1 VNGEYSLLHDKVM
14 IEIPVLAPEETLLFT
29 LRHGVTELNRDK
41 RVSGQTLDVPLL
53 PEGIR
58 QAEEARSRFAGTPL
72 DVVISSP
79 LARAIQTAEIVTRF
93 SREAMEI
100 DPLATE
106 RSFGRMEGLT
116 RAEVESRFP
125 EVRYLQIGH
134 VGYSLN
140 PPDGEP
146 FPALHDR
153 TRQCLHRLLERY
165 RGRRVLISSH
175 QTFLQQ
181 LHGVLQGLGPFEAL
195 HEDVLNLE
203 LNLFHLNPKGQL
215 VTHRREQLAPW
226 AVQYPS
232 F

>member
-1 VNGEYSLLHDKVM
+1 M
-14 IEIPVLAPEETLLFT
+14 IEIPVLAPRETLLFT

-58 QAEEARSRFAGTPL
+58 QAEEARERFAGTPL

-79 LARAIQTAEIVTRF
+79 LLRAIQTAEIVTGFPRK
-93 SREAMEI
+93 AIEI
-100 DPLATE
+100 DPQATE

-116 RAEVESRFP
+116 RTEVEARFP

-146 FPALHDR
+146 FPALQDR
-153 TRQCLHRLLERY
+153 AQRFLHRVLERR
-165 RGRRVLISSH
+165 RGRRILISSH

-181 LHGVLQGLGPFEAL
+181 LHGVLRGLSHLEAL
-195 HEDVLNLE
+195 HNDILNLE
-203 LNLFHLNPKGQL
+203 LNLFHLDAQGQL
-215 VTHRREQLAPW
+215 KSHRSQPLVPQAS
-226 AVQYPS
+226 QYPS

>member
-1 VNGEYSLLHDKVM
+1 M
-14 IEIPVLAPEETLLFT
+14 IEVPTLAPAETLLLT

-58 QAEEARSRFAGTPL
+58 QAEEARDRFAGTPL

-79 LARAIQTAEIVTRF
+79 LARAIQTAEIVTGFPRT
-93 SREAMEI
+93 AIEI

-116 RAEVESRFP
+116 REEVESRFP

-140 PPDGEP
+140 PPDGEA

-153 TRQCLHRLLERY
+153 KRRFLQRPLARH
-165 RGRRVLISSH
+165 RGRRVPPATH
-175 QTFLQQ
+175 QHFL
-181 LHGVLQGLGPFEAL
+181 
-195 HEDVLNLE
+195 
-203 LNLFHLNPKGQL
+203 
-215 VTHRREQLAPW
+215 
-226 AVQYPS
+226 
-232 F
+232 

>member
-1 VNGEYSLLHDKVM
+1 M
-14 IEIPVLAPEETLLFT
+14 IEIPVLAPNETLLLT
-29 LRHGVTELNRDK
+29 LRHGVTVLNRDK

-58 QAEEARSRFAGTPL
+58 QAEEARARFAGTSL

-79 LARAIQTAEIVTRF
+79 LLRAIQTAEIVTGF
-93 SREAMEI
+93 PRETIEI
-100 DPLATE
+100 DPQATE

-116 RAEVESRFP
+116 RAEVEARFP

-146 FPALHDR
+146 FPALQDR
-153 TRQCLHRLLERY
+153 AQRFLHRVLERR
-165 RGRRVLISSH
+165 RGRRTLISSH

-181 LHGVLQGLGPFEAL
+181 LHGVLRGLSHLEAL
-195 HEDVLNLE
+195 HNDILNLE
-203 LNLFHLNPKGQL
+203 LNLFHLDAQGQL
-215 VTHRREQLAPW
+215 KNHRSQPLVPQAS
-226 AVQYPS
+226 QYPS

>member
-1 VNGEYSLLHDKVM
+1 M
-14 IEIPVLAPEETLLFT
+14 LFT

-58 QAEEARSRFAGTPL
+58 QAEEAREKFAGTPL

-79 LARAIQTAEIVTRF
+79 LMRAIQTAEIVTGFPRN
-93 SREAMEI
+93 AIEI
-100 DPLATE
+100 DPQATE

-116 RAEVESRFP
+116 RAQVESRFP

-146 FPALHDR
+146 FPVLQDR
-153 TRQCLHRLLERY
+153 AGRFLHRLLECH
-165 RGRRVLISSH
+165 RGRRILISSH

-181 LHGVLQGLGPFEAL
+181 LHGVLRGLGHVEAL
-195 HEDVLNLE
+195 HNDILNLE
-203 LNLFHLNPKGQL
+203 LNLFHLNAQGQL
-215 VTHRREQLAPW
+215 MNYRSQPLVPQAS
-226 AVQYPS
+226 QYPS

>member
-1 VNGEYSLLHDKVM
+1 M
-14 IEIPVLAPEETLLFT
+14 IEIPVLAPQETLLFT
-29 LRHGVTELNRDK
+29 VRHGVTELNRDK

-58 QAEEARSRFAGTPL
+58 QAQEARDRFAGTPL

-79 LARAIQTAEIVTRF
+79 LIRAIQTAEIVTGF
-93 SREAMEI
+93 PREAIEI
-100 DPLATE
+100 DPQATE

-125 EVRYLQIGH
+125 EVQYLQIGH

-140 PPDGEP
+140 PPGGEP
-146 FPALHDR
+146 FPALQDR
-153 TRQCLHRLLERY
+153 ARRFLHRVLERY
-165 RGRRVLISSH
+165 RGGRILVSSH

-181 LHGVLQGLGPFEAL
+181 LHGVLRGLGFLEAL
-195 HEDVLNLE
+195 QTDVLNLE
-203 LNLFHLNPKGQL
+203 LNLFHLNAHGQL
-215 VTHRREQLAPW
+215 KSHRSQPLVPQAS
-226 AVQYPS
+226 QYPS

>member
-1 VNGEYSLLHDKVM
+1 MGIPEGRM
-14 IEIPVLAPEETLLFT
+14 IEIPILAPGDTLLFT

-58 QAEEARSRFAGTPL
+58 QAEEARDRFAGTPL

-79 LARAIQTAEIVTRF
+79 LVRAIQTAEIVTGF
-93 SREAMEI
+93 LREAIEI
-100 DPLATE
+100 DPMATE
-106 RSFGRMEGLT
+106 RSFGLMEGLT
-116 RAEVESRFP
+116 RVEVESRFP

-140 PPDGEP
+140 PPGGEP
-146 FPALHDR
+146 FPTLHDR
-153 TRQCLHRLLERY
+153 ARRFLHRLLERH
-165 RGRRVLISSH
+165 RGRRLLISSH

-181 LHGVLQGLGPFEAL
+181 LHGVLRSRGPFEAL
-195 HEDVLNLE
+195 RHDILNLE
-203 LNLFHLNPKGQL
+203 LNLFHLTPQGHL
-215 VTHRREQLAPW
+215 ASHRAELLAPQ
-226 AVQYPS
+226 ATQYPS

>member
-1 VNGEYSLLHDKVM
+1 M
-14 IEIPVLAPEETLLFT
+14 IEVPTRAPAETLLLT

-53 PEGIR
+53 PEGVR
-58 QAEEARSRFAGTPL
+58 QAEEARDRFAGTPL

-79 LARAIQTAEIVTRF
+79 LARAIQTAEIVTGFPRT
-93 SREAMEI
+93 AIEI

-153 TRQCLHRLLERY
+153 TRRFLQRLLERH
-165 RGRRVLISSH
+165 RGRGILVSSH

-181 LHGVLQGLGPFEAL
+181 LHGVLRGLDPFEAL
-195 HEDVLNLE
+195 HDDILNLE
-203 LNLFHLNPKGQL
+203 LNVFHLNPQGQL
-215 VTHRREQLAPW
+215 VSHRREQLALG

>member
-1 VNGEYSLLHDKVM
+1 
-14 IEIPVLAPEETLLFT
+14 
-29 LRHGVTELNRDK
+29 VTELNRDK

-58 QAEEARSRFAGTPL
+58 QAEEARERFAGTPL

-79 LARAIQTAEIVTRF
+79 LLRAIQTAEIVTGFPRK
-93 SREAMEI
+93 AIEI
-100 DPLATE
+100 DPQATE

-116 RAEVESRFP
+116 RPEVEARFP

-146 FPALHDR
+146 FPALQDR
-153 TRQCLHRLLERY
+153 AGRFLHRVLERR
-165 RGRRVLISSH
+165 RGRRILISSH

-181 LHGVLQGLGPFEAL
+181 LHGVLRGLSHLEAL
-195 HEDVLNLE
+195 HNDILNLE
-203 LNLFHLNPKGQL
+203 LNLFHLDAQGQL
-215 VTHRREQLAPW
+215 KSHRSQPLVPQAS
-226 AVQYPS
+226 QYPS

>member
-1 VNGEYSLLHDKVM
+1 M
-14 IEIPVLAPEETLLFT
+14 IDVPALAPGETLVFT

-58 QAEEARSRFAGTPL
+58 QAEEARDRFAGTPL
-72 DVVISSP
+72 DLVISSP
-79 LARAIQTAEIVTRF
+79 LARAIQTAEIVTGIP
-93 SREAMEI
+93 REAMEI
-100 DPLATE
+100 DPLVTE

-116 RAEVESRFP
+116 RAEVEARFQ
-125 EVRYLQIGH
+125 EVQYLQIGP
-134 VGYSLN
+134 VGHSLN

-153 TRQCLHRLLERY
+153 TRRVLQRILERH
-165 RGRRVLISSH
+165 RGRRILVSSH

-181 LHGVLQGLGPFEAL
+181 LHGVLRGLGPFEAL
-195 HEDVLNLE
+195 QHDILNLE
-203 LNLFHLNPKGQL
+203 LNLFHLNPQGQL
-215 VTHRREQLAPW
+215 VSHRREQLVGW

>member
-1 VNGEYSLLHDKVM
+1 M

-58 QAEEARSRFAGTPL
+58 QAEEARERFAGTPL

-79 LARAIQTAEIVTRF
+79 LLRAIQTAEIVTGFPRK
-93 SREAMEI
+93 AIEI
-100 DPLATE
+100 DPQATE

-116 RAEVESRFP
+116 RAEVEARFP

-146 FPALHDR
+146 FPALQDR
-153 TRQCLHRLLERY
+153 ARRFLHRLLERH

-181 LHGVLQGLGPFEAL
+181 LHGVLRGLSHLEAL
-195 HEDVLNLE
+195 HDDILNLE
-203 LNLFHLNPKGQL
+203 LNLFHLDAQGQL
-215 VTHRREQLAPW
+215 KSHRSQPLVPQAS
-226 AVQYPS
+226 QYPS

>member
-1 VNGEYSLLHDKVM
+1 M
-14 IEIPVLAPEETLLFT
+14 IEVPALASEETLLFT

-58 QAEEARSRFAGTPL
+58 QAEEARDRFAGTPL

-79 LARAIQTAEIVTRF
+79 LVRAIQTAEIVTGF
-93 SREAMEI
+93 LREAIEI
-100 DPLATE
+100 DPMATE
-106 RSFGRMEGLT
+106 RSFGLMEGLT
-116 RAEVESRFP
+116 RVEVESRFP

-140 PPDGEP
+140 PPGGEP
-146 FPALHDR
+146 FPTLHAR
-153 TRQCLHRLLERY
+153 ARRFLQQLLERH
-165 RGRRVLISSH
+165 RGRRLLISSH

-181 LHGVLQGLGPFEAL
+181 LHGVLRSRGPFEAL
-195 HEDVLNLE
+195 RHDILNLE
-203 LNLFHLNPKGQL
+203 LNLFHLNLQGHL
-215 VTHRREQLAPW
+215 ASHRTELLAPQ
-226 AVQYPS
+226 ATQYPS

>member
-1 VNGEYSLLHDKVM
+1 M
-14 IEIPVLAPEETLLFT
+14 IEVPTLAPAETLLLT

-58 QAEEARSRFAGTPL
+58 QAEEARDRFAGTPL

-79 LARAIQTAEIVTRF
+79 LARAIQTAEIVTGFPRT
-93 SREAMEI
+93 AIEI

-125 EVRYLQIGH
+125 AVRYLQIGT

-140 PPDGEP
+140 PPGGEP
-146 FPALHDR
+146 LPVMHDR
-153 TRQCLHRLLERY
+153 ARAFIIKLMTSHRA
-165 RGRRVLISSH
+165 RRLII
-175 QTFLQQ
+175 
-181 LHGVLQGLGPFEAL
+181 
-195 HEDVLNLE
+195 
-203 LNLFHLNPKGQL
+203 
-215 VTHRREQLAPW
+215 
-226 AVQYPS
+226 
-232 F
+232 

>member
-1 VNGEYSLLHDKVM
+1 M
-14 IEIPVLAPEETLLFT
+14 ITLPALAPHETLLFT

-58 QAEEARSRFAGTPL
+58 QAEEARQRFTGTPL

-79 LARAIQTAEIVTRF
+79 LVRAIQTAEIVTGF
-93 SREAMEI
+93 PREAMEI
-100 DPLATE
+100 EPLATE
-106 RSFGRMEGLT
+106 RSFGLMEGLT

-140 PPDGEP
+140 PPGGEP
-146 FPALHDR
+146 FPALQDR
-153 TRQCLHRLLERY
+153 ARRVLQRLLERH

-181 LHGVLQGLGPFEAL
+181 LHGVLRSLDPFEAL
-195 HEDVLNLE
+195 QDDLLNLE
-203 LNLFHLNPKGQL
+203 LNLFHLNPHGQL
-215 VTHRREQLAPW
+215 VSHRREQLAPG
-226 AVQYPS
+226 AVQFPS

>member
-1 VNGEYSLLHDKVM
+1 M
-14 IEIPVLAPEETLLFT
+14 IALPALAPEETLLFT
-29 LRHGVTELNRDK
+29 LRHGVTELNRDQ

-58 QAEEARSRFAGTPL
+58 QAEEARDRFAGTPL

-79 LARAIQTAEIVTRF
+79 LARAIQTAEIVTGF
-93 SREAMEI
+93 PREAMEI

-106 RSFGRMEGLT
+106 RSFGLMEGLT

-140 PPDGEP
+140 PPRGEP

-153 TRQCLHRLLERY
+153 ARRFLQRLLERH
-165 RGRRVLISSH
+165 RGRRILISSH

-181 LHGVLQGLGPFEAL
+181 LHGVLRGLDPFETL
-195 HEDVLNLE
+195 QHDLLNLE
-203 LNLFHLNPKGQL
+203 LNLFHLNPHGHL
-215 VTHRREQLAPW
+215 VSYRREQLAPG
-226 AVQYPS
+226 AVRFPS

>member
-1 VNGEYSLLHDKVM
+1 M
-14 IEIPVLAPEETLLFT
+14 IEVPALAPGETLVFT

-58 QAEEARSRFAGTPL
+58 QAEEARNRFAGTPL
-72 DVVISSP
+72 DLVISSP
-79 LARAIQTAEIVTRF
+79 LARAIQTAEIVTGIPRD
-93 SREAMEI
+93 AMEI
-100 DPLATE
+100 DPLVTE

-116 RAEVESRFP
+116 RAEVEARFP
-125 EVRYLQIGH
+125 EVQYLQIGP

-146 FPALHDR
+146 FPALHER
-153 TRQCLHRLLERY
+153 TRRVLQRLLERH
-165 RGRRVLISSH
+165 RGRRILISSH

-181 LHGVLQGLGPFEAL
+181 LHGALRGLGPFEAL
-195 HEDVLNLE
+195 QHDILNLE
-203 LNLFHLNPKGQL
+203 LNLFHLNPQGQL
-215 VTHRREQLAPW
+215 VSHRREQLVEW